1 MLTQP
6 DNPVIANEGELYVTG
21 GGGMFR
27 LMQRIGAVPK
37 LGLSVRRRTIGL
49 ILITWA
55 PMCVFALIQGV
66 ALGPTPEQSFLLD
79 FATYVRFFIGLP
91 VLIYAERWV
100 GPRLA
105 QAGLQFVRAGFVRRE
120 DYPAFERAIARMAGR
135 RESEL
140 ATLVIIALAAFGA
153 WQLTFVSA
161 GGSAT
166 ADWQSVMLP
175 EGHAFRYNLAG
186 LWSHLVALPVLLF
199 LWYRWL
205 WRILF
210 WTLFLFEVSRLNLR
224 LVPTHAD
231 AAGGLGFLETA
242 HMAFGVFTFSIAI
255 MLSAE
260 AAFRIVYEGAHLEFF
275 QAPALIVL
283 ALTLVVSFGPLLVF
297 MPVMARTRREAL
309 KSYGSL
315 VIQYNRSFEDK
326 WLDHPGPKDE
336 PLLGSSDIQSMA
348 DLGNSFRFIM
358 DMRYVPFGRWAIVQ
372 MILLTLLPVVPLLFL
387 AVPLNE
393 ILDNLAK
400 LVL

>member
-1 MLTQP
+1 MTTNP
-6 DNPVIANEGELYVTG
+6 DKPAIANEDELYVT

-37 LGLSVRRRTIGL
+37 LGLSVRRRMIGL

-55 PMCVFALIQGV
+55 PMCLFSLVQGV
-66 ALGPTPEQSFLLD
+66 ALGPTPENSFLLD
-79 FATYVRFFIGLP
+79 FATYFRFFIGIP
-91 VLIYAERWV
+91 VLIYAERLI

-105 QAGLQFVRAGFVRRE
+105 SAGVQFVHGGFVQE
-120 DYPAFERAIARMAGR
+120 EEYPAFEQAVARLASR

-140 ATLVIIALAAFGA
+140 ATLVIFALAAFGA
-153 WQLTFVSA
+153 WKLSFVSG
-161 GGSAT
+161 GGSET
-166 ADWQSVMLP
+166 AGWQSVMLA
-175 EGHAFRYNLAG
+175 EGLAFRYNLAA

-205 WRILF
+205 WRIGF

-231 AAGGLGFLETA
+231 AAGGLGFLGTA
-242 HMAFGVFTFSIAI
+242 HRSFGLLAFGVGAI
-255 MLSAE
+255 FSAE
-260 AAFRIVYEGAHLEFF
+260 AAFRIAFEGAQLEFF
-275 QAPALIVL
+275 QAP
-283 ALTLVVSFGPLLVF
+283 TLVVLTLMLVLSFGPMLVF
-297 MPVMARTRREAL
+297 IPVMARAKRNAL
-309 KSYGSL
+309 KSYRSL

-326 WLDHPGPKDE
+326 WLEQPGRKDE

-358 DMRYVPFGRWAIVQ
+358 DMRHVPFGRWAIVQ
-372 MILLTLLPVVPLLFL
+372 MIFLTLAPSVPLLFL
-387 AVPLNE
+387 VVPLNE

-400 LVL
+400 LVF